1 MSFLGAALLVLAA
14 AFLAALVRVVKGPT
28 IADRAA
34 GTDVCLFCVVAAMAI
49 LSVELEEPLFLAGV
63 LVATLL
69 GFIATVA
76 LARLV
81 DGRRP

>member
-1 MSFLGAALLVLAA
+1 MSFLDVALMILAL
-14 AFLAALVRVVKGPT
+14 AFLAALVRVAKGPT

-34 GTDVCLFCVVAAMAI
+34 GSDVCLFCVVAALAV
-49 LSVELEEPLFLAGV
+49 LSVELDEPAFLAGV

-69 GFIATVA
+69 GFIATIS

-81 DGRRP
+81 GRRRP